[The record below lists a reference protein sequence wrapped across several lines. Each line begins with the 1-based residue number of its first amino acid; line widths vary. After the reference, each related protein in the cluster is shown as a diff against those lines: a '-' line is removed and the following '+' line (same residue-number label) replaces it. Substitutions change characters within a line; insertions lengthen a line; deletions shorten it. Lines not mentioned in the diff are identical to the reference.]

1 MSSIKERITELKTE
15 IEGLEFQLALKKNA
29 LQELQ
34 SLTGKRGQ
42 KTPRQ
47 KLKPPRATSL
57 AAYLQKVLT
66 EGDGPLPVSV
76 LVEKL
81 KERGYH
87 SKADIKTVVPSAL
100 SRRPDIFFRVKYGV
114 YDLKSR
120 HKDLEGH

>member
-1 MSSIKERITELKTE
+1 MHSIKDRIGQLKTE
-15 IEGLEFQLALKKNA
+15 IEELQFQLALKKNA

-34 SLTGKRGQ
+34 SLTGKRSQ
-42 KTPRQ
+42 KASRQ

-66 EGDGPLPVSV
+66 ESNGPLAVSE

-81 KERGYH
+81 KESGYH
-87 SKADIKTVVPSAL
+87 SKADIKTVVPCAL